1 MELPKTM
8 NSKPTLR
15 SYLRF
20 ILSSPISVW
29 WGVATAVIEM
39 VSFGLVSDTI
49 ALSKWWLLIVIL
61 IVSFSTLIGFLVVW
75 KAWPLYSR
83 TYERIAISQ
92 IVHVDDEHVFL
103 LEGLRSFKQGSMFEV
118 YRTTEDVDVSIGLVQ
133 ATFQQ
138 ENGTVQAK
146 PVWIKPG
153 HLRDIETGALSVRN
167 LRAYQ
172 TLNNDTLSRWIDD
185 RAEALVQD
193 LLRRGAEG

>member
-1 MELPKTM
+1 M
-8 NSKPTLR
+8 NR
-15 SYLRF
+15 
-20 ILSSPISVW
+20 
-29 WGVATAVIEM
+29 VAV
-39 VSFGLVSDTI
+39 
-49 ALSKWWLLIVIL
+49 
-61 IVSFSTLIGFLVVW
+61 
-75 KAWPLYSR
+75 
-83 TYERIAISQ
+83 SQ
-92 IVHVDDEHVFL
+92 IVRVDDERVFL

-118 YRTTEDVDVSIGLVQ
+118 YRTTDDVDVSIGLVQ

-185 RAEALVQD
+185 RAEVLVQD